1 MKYAILVFAFLSV
14 CFGQIDRVSLQ
25 SGDYTVALS
34 DSNALIA
41 FSDTKTP
48 TVRMTL
54 PFETTSSRTNF
65 STGTVIYGAALT
77 DSTVLIEGRPGVTII
92 NANNAFRSKSY
103 GSEWELKRIGR
114 NLWVLSGDL
123 YSLFLTAFVGDD
135 VLVKAIV
142 DPKAT
147 GPFTYKWYKN
157 NNIIPNAT
165 NATLKLTNV
174 QFSDSANYRADVS
187 NRTGLV
193 KSETTNLIVR

>member
-1 MKYAILVFAFLSV
+1 MKYIIFFIASV
-14 CFGQIDRVSLQ
+14 TLCFGQISRVALQ
-25 SGDYTVALS
+25 STDYTVALT
-34 DSNALIA
+34 DRNALIA
-41 FSDTKTP
+41 FTNVNTP
-48 TVRMTL
+48 TVKMIL

-65 STGTVIYGAALT
+65 ATGSVIYGTALT

-92 NANNAFRSKSY
+92 NSDNAFRSKNY

-135 VLVKAIV
+135 VTVKAIV
-142 DPKAT
+142 DAKAT

-157 NNIIPNAT
+157 GNIIPNAT
-165 NATLKLTNV
+165 NASLKLLNV

-187 NRTGLV
+187 NSTGLV
-193 KSETTNLIVR
+193 KSETTNLIIR